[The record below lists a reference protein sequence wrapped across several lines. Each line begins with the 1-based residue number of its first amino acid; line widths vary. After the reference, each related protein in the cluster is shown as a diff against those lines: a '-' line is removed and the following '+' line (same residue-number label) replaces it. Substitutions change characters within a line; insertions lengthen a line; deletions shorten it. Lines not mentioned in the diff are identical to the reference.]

1 MGGDSWTSDL
11 VLTQSVAIPR
21 HGAAWGSLSRGLSEQ
36 VALGGASSLFIGDIG
51 VAEPMADMPRAPD
64 Y

>member
-1 MGGDSWTSDL
+1 MGGDSWTSSL
-11 VLTQSVAIPR
+11 VLTQSVAIPS
-21 HGAAWGSLSRGLSEQ
+21 HGAAWGSLSEQ
-36 VALGGASSLFIGDIG
+36 GALGGASSLFIGDIV